1 MALTPQFG
9 SLVPSSTQQILASN
23 YLQFN
28 TGAGSDFAQQYLPE
42 IYEQEVERYGNR
54 TLSGFLRMVGAEM
67 PMTSD
72 QVIWS
77 EQNRLHISYASC
89 GQANG
94 GGVGTNPS
102 IITLGGGATAINVI
116 SINDTVVVLDPVTGA
131 EAKAIVLATNTATAI
146 GGAGS
151 AQITVQ
157 SFTGTTLS
165 AQGITASG
173 ANATGGLKVFVYGSA
188 YTKGTTIGGALNI
201 GAAQGNTANSAVR
214 QSVEP
219 QLTQFSNSPI
229 IIRDQYVVS
238 GSDMAQIG
246 WVEVATEDGT
256 SGYLW
261 YLKAESETR
270 LRFEDYLE
278 MALVEGELNQTVAAG
293 SQPYVAATLP
303 GTQGLFAAIQAR
315 GNVEVGFTA
324 AAGLDEFDAI
334 LKNLDTQGAIEE
346 NMLFLQRQ
354 TSLDFDD
361 MLASISGG
369 FAGGTAFGLFENSE
383 EMALNLGFS
392 GFRRGSYDFY
402 KTDWKYLNDASTR
415 GGITGVNSVEGV
427 LIPAGTST
435 VYDQILGSNIRR
447 PFLHVRYRA
456 SQSDD
461 RRMKSWLTGS
471 AGGAFTSTLDAMEV
485 NFLSE
490 RCLVTQAANNF
501 VLFKGI

>member
-1 MALTPQFG
+1 MSLTPQFG
-9 SLVPSSTQQILASN
+9 TIVPSGSQQVLNSN

-28 TGAGSDFAQQYLPE
+28 TGAGNDFAQQYLPE

-77 EQNRLHISYASC
+77 EQNRLHVSYDNCTYA
-89 GQANG
+89 G
-94 GGVGTNPS
+94 GAPTVL
-102 IITLGGGATAINVI
+102 IIGGGAQAQNVI
-116 SINDTVVVLDPVTGA
+116 SINDTVVLLDTVTGL
-131 EAKAIVLATNTATAI
+131 EAKAIVTLSTPGAGGVGNITLQFYNGNVLNTA
-146 GGAGS
+146 GS
-151 AQITVQ
+151 V
-157 SFTGTTLS
+157 FT
-165 AQGITASG
+165 SG
-173 ANATGGLKVFVYGSA
+173 SIKVFVYGSD
-188 YTKGTTIGGALNI
+188 YTKGTTIGAG
-201 GAAQGNTANSAVR
+201 GVGNSAVR
-214 QSVEP
+214 TSINP
-219 QLTQFSNSPI
+219 SFTQYSNSPI

-278 MALVEGELNQTVAAG
+278 MSMIEGEFNQNAG
-293 SQPYVAATLP
+293 AGAYQASQLP
-303 GTQGLFAAIQAR
+303 GTQGLFSAIQTR

-361 MLASISGG
+361 MLAAISGG

-415 GGITGVNSVEGV
+415 GAINGISSVEGV
-427 LIPAGTST
+427 LVPAGTST
-435 VYDQILGSNIRR
+435 VYDQILGTNIRR

-456 SQSDD
+456 SQGDD

>member
-1 MALTPQFG
+1 VNF
-9 SLVPSSTQQILASN
+9 S
-23 YLQFN
+23 
-28 TGAGSDFAQQYLPE
+28 QQYLPE
-42 IYEQEVERYGNR
+42 LYEAEVERYGNR

-77 EQNRLHISYASC
+77 EQNRLHISYENVVIS
-89 GQANG
+89 G
-94 GGVGTNPS
+94 GGLVLTIPV
-102 IITLGGGATAINVI
+102 TAANAAVPILNVI
-116 SINDTVVVLDPVTGA
+116 SPGATIVVMDDFGGEAKCLVTASDTGA
-131 EAKAIVLATNTATAI
+131 AGAAGNPGQLTIQPYTVANLNGLA
-146 GGAGS
+146 G
-151 AQITVQ
+151 TVK
-157 SFTGTTLS
+157 
-165 AQGITASG
+165 I
-173 ANATGGLKVFVYGSA
+173 FVYGSDFQ
-188 YTKGTTIGGALNI
+188 KGSSTVNAVAGANAI
-201 GAAQGNTANSAVR
+201 NQNANPMVTVDPA
-214 QSVEP
+214 
-219 QLTQFSNSPI
+219 FSTFVNSPI
-229 IIRDQYVVS
+229 IIRSQYTVN
-238 GSDMAQIG
+238 GSDTAQIG

-256 SGYLW
+256 GGYLW

-278 MALVEGELNQTVAAG
+278 MAMVEGELNSAG
-293 SQPYVAATLP
+293 VVPAIQG
-303 GTQGLFAAIQAR
+303 GTQGLFAAIQDR

-324 AAGLDEFDAI
+324 AAGLDAFDAI

-346 NMLFLQRQ
+346 NMLFLNRS
-354 TSLDFDD
+354 TALDFDD

-415 GGITGVNSVEGV
+415 GGLVGPASIEGV
-427 LIPAGTST
+427 LVPAGTST
-435 VYDQILGSNIRR
+435 VYDQILGTNIRR

-456 SQSDD
+456 SQADD

-471 AGGAFTSTLDAMEV
+471 VGGAFTSSLDAMEV

>member
-1 MALTPQFG
+1 MSLTPQFG
-9 SLVPSSTQQILASN
+9 SLIPSGTQEVLNSN

-28 TGAGSDFAQQYLPE
+28 GGAAAGPGAGGDSFAQQYLPE

-77 EQNRLHISYASC
+77 EQNRLHVSYAGISV
-89 GQANG
+89 ANAA
-94 GGVGTNPS
+94 GTTS
-102 IITLGGGATAINVI
+102 TITLFVAGTAGLQNVI
-116 SINDTVVVLDPVTGA
+116 SINDTVVFLNPATGA
-131 EAKAIVLATNTATAI
+131 ESKAIVTDSGAYAGSGLAATDIVVQPFDNNQIAAI
-146 GGAGS
+146 GAGA
-151 AQITVQ
+151 A
-157 SFTGTTLS
+157 
-165 AQGITASG
+165 A
-173 ANATGGLKVFVYGSA
+173 ATGAKVFVYGSQ
-188 YTKGTTIGGALNI
+188 YTKGQSTDGAFLVGGQN
-201 GAAQGNTANSAVR
+201 QGRISID
-214 QSVEP
+214 P
-219 QLTQFSNSPI
+219 QLTQYSNSPI
-229 IIRDQYVVS
+229 ILRSQYVVN

-278 MALVEGELNQTVAAG
+278 MSMVEAEYDQVGGVTSPG
-293 SQPYVAATLP
+293 SE
-303 GTQGLFAAIQAR
+303 GLFAAIQSR

-361 MLASISGG
+361 MLAAISGG

-415 GGITGVNSVEGV
+415 GGVDGISSIEGV
-427 LIPAGTST
+427 LVPAGTST
-435 VYDQILGSNIRR
+435 VYDQILGTNIRR

-501 VLFKGI
+501 VIFRGI

>member
-1 MALTPQFG
+1 MSLLPQFG
-9 SLVPSSTQQILASN
+9 SLIPSQTPQLLATN
-23 YLQFN
+23 YLQWN
-28 TGAGSDFAQQYLPE
+28 NNGGGAVPANFADFAQQYLPE
-42 IYEQEVERYGNR
+42 IYEAEVERYGNR
-54 TLSGFLRMVGAEM
+54 TLSGFLKMVGAEM

-77 EQNRLHISYASC
+77 EQNRLHISYAGAS
-89 GQANG
+89 QANG
-94 GGVGTNPS
+94 AGTLS
-102 IITLGGGATAINVI
+102 VITLNPGAVAGVQNVI
-116 SINDTVVVLDPVTGA
+116 SVNDTVVVLDPVTGL
-131 EAKAIVLATNTATAI
+131 EAKGIVTASTLGAAGAITIQPFA
-146 GGAGS
+146 
-151 AQITVQ
+151 
-157 SFTGTTLS
+157 GTTLTTQGFS
-165 AQGITASG
+165 AT
-173 ANATGGLKVFVYGSA
+173 GLKVFVYGSD
-188 YTKGTTIGGALNI
+188 YSKGTTIAAVGA
-201 GAAQGNTANSAVR
+201 GNSAVR
-214 QSVEP
+214 NSIDPV
-219 QLTQFSNSPI
+219 LTQFSNSPI

-238 GSDMAQIG
+238 GSDTAQIG
-246 WVEVATEDGT
+246 WVNVATEDGT
-256 SGYLW
+256 DGYLW

-278 MALVEGELNQTVAAG
+278 MAMVEGELNASALNPLTQ
-293 SQPYVAATLP
+293 P

-315 GNVEVGFTA
+315 GNVETGFTA
-324 AAGLDEFDAI
+324 AQGLTEFDAI

-361 MLASISGG
+361 MLAAISSGISGG
-369 FAGGTAFGLFENSE
+369 VAYGLFENSS

-415 GGITGVNSVEGV
+415 GAINGVNSIEGV
-427 LIPAGTST
+427 LVPAGTST
-435 VYDQILGSNIRR
+435 VYDQVLGTNIRR

-456 SQSDD
+456 SQTDD

-471 AGGAFTSTLDAMEV
+471 VGGASNSTLDAMEV

-501 VLFKGI
+501 VLFRGL

>member
-1 MALTPQFG
+1 MALSQKFG
-9 SLVPSSTQQILASN
+9 SITPSQRQEILADNFLTFDAS
-23 YLQFN
+23 
-28 TGAGSDFAQQYLPE
+28 TGGGTFAAQYLPE

-77 EQNRLHISYASC
+77 EQNRLHIAYNSVTINDAS
-89 GQANG
+89 ANTININPG
-94 GGVGTNPS
+94 GSGDTFKE
-102 IITLGGGATAINVI
+102 NVI
-116 SINDTVVVLDPVTGA
+116 SVNDTIVILDANGNEAKCLVTASNNSSGAITAEPFTAAGLDDLGFTDSQTGA
-131 EAKAIVLATNTATAI
+131 
-146 GGAGS
+146 
-151 AQITVQ
+151 
-157 SFTGTTLS
+157 
-165 AQGITASG
+165 
-173 ANATGGLKVFVYGSA
+173 KVFVYGSS
-188 YTKGTTIGGALNI
+188 YQKGSSLPNATGTPGVQTGYISV
-201 GAAQGNTANSAVR
+201 QPSFTQHSNTPV
-214 QSVEP
+214 
-219 QLTQFSNSPI
+219 
-229 IIRDQYVVS
+229 IIRSKYVVS
-238 GSDMAQIG
+238 GSDTAQIG

-278 MALVEGELNQTVAAG
+278 MSVVEGEKK
-293 SQPYVAATLP
+293 ATSSVISEKFP
-303 GTQGLFAAIQAR
+303 GTEGLFAAIESR
-315 GNVEVGFTA
+315 GNVNTGFTA
-324 AAGLDEFDAI
+324 AAGLDAFDEI

-361 MLASISGG
+361 MLAAISGG
-369 FAGGTAFGLFENSE
+369 AQGGTAYGLFENSE

-415 GGITGVNSVEGV
+415 GAIDGVNSIEGV

-435 VYDQILGSNIRR
+435 VYDQILGTNIRR

-456 SQSDD
+456 SQTDD
-461 RRMKSWLTGS
+461 RRMKQWLTGS
-471 AGGAFTSTLDAMEV
+471 VGGAFTSDLDAMEV

-490 RCLVTQAANNF
+490 RCLCVQGANNF
-501 VLFKGI
+501 VLFKGV

>member
-1 MALTPQFG
+1 MSLTPQFG
-9 SLVPSSTQQILASN
+9 SLIPSQNQQLLPNN

-28 TGAGSDFAQQYLPE
+28 NGQNDFAQQYLPE
-42 IYEQEVERYGNR
+42 IYEAEVERYGNR

-77 EQNRLHISYASC
+77 EQNRLHISYQGFQIGADGS
-89 GQANG
+89 
-94 GGVGTNPS
+94 GVGASNL
-102 IITLGGGATAINVI
+102 ITLAANVNNVV
-116 SINDTVVVLDPVTGA
+116 SVNDTVVLLNPATGA
-131 EAKAIVLATNTATAI
+131 EAKCLVTGSDTTA
-146 GGAGS
+146 GAGTLDVVPFDS
-151 AQITVQ
+151 AVGLVNSGFMAGPIAAG
-157 SFTGTTLS
+157 TGVKL
-165 AQGITASG
+165 
-173 ANATGGLKVFVYGSA
+173 FVYGSA
-188 YTKGTTIGGALNI
+188 YAKGSTI
-201 GAAQGNTANSAVR
+201 GAAGGAGVQPLNGSRV
-214 QSVEP
+214 SVDP
-219 QLTQFSNSPI
+219 SFTQYSNSPI
-229 IIRDQYVVS
+229 IIRDQFVIN

-278 MALVEGELNQTVAAG
+278 MSMVESEYNQIAAG
-293 SQPYVAATLP
+293 ANISTTLP
-303 GTQGLFAAIQAR
+303 GSEGLFAAIQSR

-361 MLASISGG
+361 MLAAISGG

-415 GGITGVNSVEGV
+415 GAVTGISSIEGV
-427 LIPAGTST
+427 LVPAGTST
-435 VYDQILGSNIRR
+435 VYDQILGTNIRR

>member
-1 MALTPQFG
+1 MSLQPQFG
-9 SLVPSSTQQILASN
+9 SLIPSQAQEVLNSN
-23 YLQFN
+23 YLQWN
-28 TGAGSDFAQQYLPE
+28 NAAGANFVDFAQQYLPE
-42 IYEQEVERYGNR
+42 VYEQEVERYGNR

-77 EQNRLHISYASC
+77 EQNRLHIAYEGLTPAYGAS
-89 GQANG
+89 N
-94 GGVGTNPS
+94 VINF
-102 IITLGGGATAINVI
+102 GAAIAASVTNVI
-116 SINDTVVVLDPVTGA
+116 SVGATVVVMDDFGGEVKCYVSASTP
-131 EAKAIVLATNTATAI
+131 
-146 GGAGS
+146 GGAGVG
-151 AQITVQ
+151 A
-157 SFTGTTLS
+157 
-165 AQGITASG
+165 ITALPYT
-173 ANATGGLKVFVYGSA
+173 ALDIATAGLVGNVKVFVYGSE
-188 YTKGTTIGGALNI
+188 YQKGSSTPNF
-201 GAAQGNTANSAVR
+201 NAVT
-214 QSVEP
+214 QPTGYISVDP
-219 QLTQFSNSPI
+219 QFTQFSNSPI
-229 IIRDQYVVS
+229 IIRNKYVVN

-278 MALVEGELNQTVAAG
+278 MSMIESEFSQIGGAAG
-293 SQPYVAATLP
+293 VSTTP
-303 GTQGLFAAIQAR
+303 GSEGLFAAIQSR

-415 GGITGVNSVEGV
+415 GAMVGPSSIEGV

-435 VYDQILGSNIRR
+435 VYDQILGTNIRR

-456 SQSDD
+456 SQGDD

-501 VLFKGI
+501 VLFKGL

>member
-1 MALTPQFG
+1 MANVIPSFGAITPSQQQQA
-9 SLVPSSTQQILASN
+9 LSTN

-28 TGAGSDFAQQYLPE
+28 NPAGANFSSFAQQYLPE

-77 EQNRLHISYASC
+77 EQNRLHVAYTNVTKNVNDVSLNIPLNAVAGPLFVDNVISVQDTIVVMNPTTGQEVKALVTASVGSNAG
-89 GQANG
+89 GQANA
-94 GGVGTNPS
+94 T
-102 IITLGGGATAINVI
+102 ITVATYTGANLATALGSAGGA
-116 SINDTVVVLDPVTGA
+116 
-131 EAKAIVLATNTATAI
+131 LA
-146 GGAGS
+146 
-151 AQITVQ
+151 
-157 SFTGTTLS
+157 
-165 AQGITASG
+165 
-173 ANATGGLKVFVYGSA
+173 GLKIFVYGSE
-188 YTKGTTIGGALNI
+188 YRKGTNDNNI
-201 GAAQGNTANSAVR
+201 TSITP
-214 QSVEP
+214 SF
-219 QLTQFSNSPI
+219 TQFSNSPI
-229 IIRDQYVVS
+229 IIKDRFEIN

-246 WVEVATEDGT
+246 WIEVATEDGT

-278 MALVEGELNQTVAAG
+278 MAMVEGELAAAG
-293 SQPYVAATLP
+293 SGVVGLAPAFG
-303 GTQGLFAAIQAR
+303 GTEGLFAAVQNR
-315 GNVEVGFTA
+315 GNVLNNFTA
-324 AAGLDEFDAI
+324 TAGLGEFDSI

-346 NMLFLQRQ
+346 NMLFLNRK

-361 MLASISGG
+361 MLAQISSG
-369 FAGGTAFGLFENSE
+369 AQGGTAFGLFENSE

-415 GGITGVNSVEGV
+415 GGMQVSGIDGV

-456 SQSDD
+456 SETED
-461 RRMKSWLTGS
+461 RRMKSWITGS
-471 AGGAFTSTLDAMEV
+471 AGGAYTTGVDSMV
-485 NFLSE
+485 VHFLSE
-490 RCLVTQAANNF
+490 RCLCVQGANNF
-501 VLFKGI
+501 VLFTAS

>member
-1 MALTPQFG
+1 MSLNPQFG
-9 SLVPSSTQQILASN
+9 AIVPSPIQTPSPSN
-23 YLQFN
+23 YLVFD
-28 TGAGSDFAQQYLPE
+28 GAAGGNFAQQYLPE

-67 PMTSD
+67 PMSSD

-77 EQNRLHISYASC
+77 EQNRLHISYSGVAI
-89 GQANG
+89 ANQ
-94 GGVGTNPS
+94 
-102 IITLGGGATAINVI
+102 GGATLSAITIAAPAVNTI
-116 SINDTVVVLDPVTGA
+116 SINDTIVVLNP
-131 EAKAIVLATNTATAI
+131 
-146 GGAGS
+146 
-151 AQITVQ
+151 
-157 SFTGTTLS
+157 
-165 AQGITASG
+165 
-173 ANATGGLKVFVYGSA
+173 ATGGESKGIVVDSGAYAGSGLAAGVIHFQPFDNVRFPAALAGVGCKIFVYGSD
-188 YTKGTTIGGALNI
+188 YQKGQSMNGAF
-201 GAAQGNTANSAVR
+201 AAAGQNQARISIDPV
-214 QSVEP
+214 
-219 QLTQFSNSPI
+219 LTQFSNSPI
-229 IIRDQYVVS
+229 ILRSQYVVN

-278 MALVEGELNQTVAAG
+278 MSMVEAEFNQVGNQAAINLSPG
-293 SQPYVAATLP
+293 SE
-303 GTQGLFAAIQAR
+303 GLFAAIQSR
-315 GNVEVGFTA
+315 GNVETGFTA

-415 GGITGVNSVEGV
+415 GGIVGINSIEGV
-427 LIPAGTST
+427 LVPAGTST
-435 VYDQILGSNIRR
+435 VYDQILGTNIRR

-471 AGGAFTSTLDAMEV
+471 AGGAMTSTLDAMEV

>member
-1 MALTPQFG
+1 MALSPQFG
-9 SLVPSSTQQILASN
+9 SIIPSQQQQLLANN
-23 YLQFN
+23 YLNF
-28 TGAGSDFAQQYLPE
+28 TGGANDFAQQYLPE
-42 IYEQEVERYGNR
+42 LYEQEVERYGNR

-77 EQNRLHISYASC
+77 EQNRLHIAYNACTSVSAA
-89 GQANG
+89 GTITIPVTAANAANPILNVVSPGATIVVMDNFGNEAKCFVRSSDTRPAG
-94 GGVGTNPS
+94 GGGNPGQLVVEPYGFA
-102 IITLGGGATAINVI
+102 TL
-116 SINDTVVVLDPVTGA
+116 L
-131 EAKAIVLATNTATAI
+131 LAGIAD
-146 GGAGS
+146 S
-151 AQITVQ
+151 A
-157 SFTGTTLS
+157 
-165 AQGITASG
+165 
-173 ANATGGLKVFVYGSA
+173 ANKIFVYGSDFQ
-188 YTKGTTIGGALNI
+188 KGTSTGNAPQALNTYA
-201 GAAQGNTANSAVR
+201 AAQNPMVTVDPSF
-214 QSVEP
+214 
-219 QLTQFSNSPI
+219 TQFSNSPI
-229 IIRDQYVVS
+229 IIRSTYTIN
-238 GSDMAQIG
+238 GSDTAQIG

-256 SGYLW
+256 GGYLW

-278 MALVEGELNQTVAAG
+278 MAMVEGELSAGGPAALTAQSG
-293 SQPYVAATLP
+293 
-303 GTQGLFAAIQAR
+303 GTQGLFSAISAR
-315 GNVEVGFTA
+315 GNVQVGFTA
-324 AAGLDEFDAI
+324 AAGLDSFDAI

-346 NMLFLQRQ
+346 NMLFLNRS
-354 TSLDFDD
+354 TALDFDD

-415 GGITGVNSVEGV
+415 GGLVGPASIEGV

-435 VYDQILGSNIRR
+435 VYDQILGTNIRR

-456 SQSDD
+456 SQADD

-471 AGGAFTSTLDAMEV
+471 VGGAFTSSLDAMEV